1 MVHAERAAWTEKG
14 YRTPIQGNPGW
25 PDLVLAHP
33 VKGKFLVL
41 ELKSATGKTSPEQKA
56 WLAALR
62 NCGIEA
68 RLFWPE
74 HWDLIE
80 KLLD

>member
-25 PDLVLAHP
+25 PD
-33 VKGKFLVL
+33 LVL

-74 HWDLIE
+74 HWELIE